1 MRARTGS
8 PRPATSPKPSLS
20 RSSGEQRCCGDRPVE
35 GQPLMRLLVGIAER
49 GGMVLTSDPN
59 DLEALA
65 ADVAELLIVV
75 GRIHRGGTDEAGR

>member
-1 MRARTGS
+1 
-8 PRPATSPKPSLS
+8 
-20 RSSGEQRCCGDRPVE
+20 
-35 GQPLMRLLVGIAER
+35 MRLLVGIAER